1 MDISIRTNLEL
12 VQDDQTWV
20 GRGGV
25 PRSACHDIVL
35 DRSAFDLDAVFPD
48 GYIPSGVV
56 LALIDATGLYGPYA
70 AAGIGGLAVARGFL
84 FTAVTYDRDSTADL
98 GAALFWDGEVI
109 EGNLPTD
116 NGLDAA
122 AKVELLPGAAGG
134 SLITFVAD

>member
-1 MDISIRTNLEL
+1 MDISLRTNLEL

-35 DRSAFDLDAVFPD
+35 DRSAFNLTATFPD

-56 LALIDATGLYGPYA
+56 LGLITATGLYGPYA
-70 AAGIGGLAVARGFL
+70 PAGVGGLDVARGFL
-84 FTAVTYDRDSTADL
+84 FTAVTYDRDSTGDL

-109 EGNLPTD
+109 EGNLPTN

-122 AKVELLPGAAGG
+122 AKTELAPGGAGG
-134 SLITFVAD
+134 ALITFVAA